1 MTPEIWKKLN
11 QQYFNKNKIK
21 FKKLKNLKKI
31 KKDSVLGWGKCFFQV
46 KINLKEWTTKN
57 NK

>member
-31 KKDSVLGWGKCFFQV
+31 KKDSVLG
-46 KINLKEWTTKN
+46 
-57 NK
+57 